1 MGRLRTRL
9 REQPRRQTPLQFA
22 VHGVGVSR
30 RPGPVERERL
40 CRARC
45 LRLRGVARENMGMQR
60 RRVHGIIAEEN
71 FNPRAIMD
79 DDVVKFDKSME
90 SIGTVAD
97 PLSRS
102 RGVMRPAEW

>member
-45 LRLRGVARENMGMQR
+45 LRLRGVELDQ
-60 RRVHGIIAEEN
+60 
-71 FNPRAIMD
+71 
-79 DDVVKFDKSME
+79 
-90 SIGTVAD
+90 
-97 PLSRS
+97 
-102 RGVMRPAEW
+102 RPAQVLTAASFNVLPYRV